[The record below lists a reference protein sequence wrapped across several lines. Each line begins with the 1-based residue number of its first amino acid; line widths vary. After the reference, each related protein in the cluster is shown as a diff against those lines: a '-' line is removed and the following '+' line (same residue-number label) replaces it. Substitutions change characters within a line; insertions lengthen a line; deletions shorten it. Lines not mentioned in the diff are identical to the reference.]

1 MTCVAHTETTQVTH
15 TVFVICTKL
24 NALWSM
30 CFHLKAYM
38 SVHHLFSW
46 ELQFY
51 IHTGVLGVTC
61 LIATCTSIIFHS
73 QTKLRTYGTAQMQ
86 RPTRYS
92 RVLACFTL
100 ASLHALALAL
110 RASLHSLAWPLHA
123 SLHALASALLASLHS
138 TLPAGSL
145 HENKLSS
152 W

>member
-1 MTCVAHTETTQVTH
+1 MIHSTGMACAGLFCLEGNLHEASADY
-15 TVFVICTKL
+15 L
-24 NALWSM
+24 LLDNL
-30 CFHLKAYM
+30 
-38 SVHHLFSW
+38 SV
-46 ELQFY
+46 
-51 IHTGVLGVTC
+51 
-61 LIATCTSIIFHS
+61 
-73 QTKLRTYGTAQMQ
+73 YGTAQMQ

-152 W
+152 S